1 MNDDIAVPRA
11 LAEIHTTV
19 RAGNKALAEGDDAR
33 ALERREVEPE
43 SQALVLEVLGA
54 LHPSRSLVWTL
65 GRRPALPG
73 GVDAVAVRGYGLVI
87 VVFVLGGESA
97 GGVGV
102 GGGVGAGHCSGV
114 VASPAMPDT
123 LMLRW

>member
-1 MNDDIAVPRA
+1 M
-11 LAEIHTTV
+11 
-19 RAGNKALAEGDDAR
+19 
-33 ALERREVEPE
+33 EPE

-102 GGGVGAGHCSGV
+102 GGGVGAGHCRGD
-114 VASPAMPDT
+114 VASPAMPGSLCYDGDGDGVW
-123 LMLRW
+123 LSLRDGFDAPGVRGLLSAH